1 MKNRILTYEQ
11 YKRVHENYSI
21 EDQTE
26 KAEGVLDDNQFGA
39 TTDDDNSVIPTGE
52 EEDASTIETDGNED
66 EVSLDETDT
75 EEELDENKE
84 LKEKIL
90 TIIDAN
96 YKESLKDI
104 FDGIINELEDDIDIE
119 NALDAISDVFSK
131 KLEEFANGD
140 GEDEEGDVEGAE
152 PTEGEEG
159 NIEGAEPVAEPL
171 EGEGAEPA
179 APAAPVEGEG
189 QEEVIEL

>member
-179 APAAPVEGEG
+179 APLEGEG

>member
-26 KAEGVLDDNQFGA
+26 KADSVLDNQEDTLDAGSADELPF
-39 TTDDDNSVIPTGE
+39 GE
-52 EEDASTIETDGNED
+52 EEDASTIENGNDEE

-140 GEDEEGDVEGAE
+140 GEEDEESEEGAEPSETEEGNAEAATEPVEGAE
-152 PTEGEEG
+152 ST
-159 NIEGAEPVAEPL
+159 EGAESATPE
-171 EGEGAEPA
+171 EGEN
-179 APAAPVEGEG
+179 
-189 QEEVIEL
+189 EETIEL

>member
-26 KAEGVLDDNQFGA
+26 KADSVLDNQEDTLDADSANELPF
-39 TTDDDNSVIPTGE
+39 GE
-52 EEDASTIETDGNED
+52 EEDASTIENGNDEE

-140 GEDEEGDVEGAE
+140 GEEDEESEEGAEPSETEEGNAEAATEPVEGAE
-152 PTEGEEG
+152 ST
-159 NIEGAEPVAEPL
+159 EGAESATPE
-171 EGEGAEPA
+171 EGEN
-179 APAAPVEGEG
+179 
-189 QEEVIEL
+189 EETIEL

>member
-26 KAEGVLDDNQFGA
+26 KADSVLDNQEDTLDAGSADELPF
-39 TTDDDNSVIPTGE
+39 GE
-52 EEDASTIETDGNED
+52 EEDASTIENGNDEE

-140 GEDEEGDVEGAE
+140 GEEDEESEEGAE
-152 PTEGEEG
+152 PSETEEG
-159 NIEGAEPVAEPL
+159 NTEAATEPEEGAEST
-171 EGEGAEPA
+171 EGAESATPE
-179 APAAPVEGEG
+179 EGEN
-189 QEEVIEL
+189 EETIEL

>member
-26 KAEGVLDDNQFGA
+26 KADSVLDDNQEDADVAGNELPF
-39 TTDDDNSVIPTGE
+39 GE
-52 EEDASTIETDGNED
+52 EEDASTIENDGNED

-140 GEDEEGDVEGAE
+140 GEDEEGAGAEGAE
-152 PTEGEEG
+152 PSETEEG
-159 NIEGAEPVAEPL
+159 NIEGAEPVDG
-171 EGEGAEPA
+171 EGTEGNIEGAEPVA
-179 APAAPVEGEG
+179 DVP
-189 QEEVIEL
+189 QDTEETIEL